1 MNMKSKVAEEIK
13 LIALLAFVIPT
24 AVMLTTPALWW
35 EVEPIKVFAGWLL
48 GIIGT
53 AILLGAISV
62 HDETEKLKMHRVRGG
77 EEKKD
82 GR

>member
-1 MNMKSKVAEEIK
+1 MKNKLVSELKHIAELSIT
-13 LIALLAFVIPT
+13 IPT

-35 EVEPIKVFAGWLL
+35 ESEPIKVFAAYLL

-53 AILLGAISV
+53 ATLLGTISV
-62 HDETEKLKMHRVRGG
+62 HDEIQRMKAKGHY
-77 EEKKD
+77 D

>member
-1 MNMKSKVAEEIK
+1 MKNKLVSELK
-13 LIALLAFVIPT
+13 LIAELSLTIPT

-35 EVEPIKVFAGWLL
+35 EVEPITVFAAYLL

-53 AILLGAISV
+53 AVLLGTISV
-62 HDETEKLKMHRVRGG
+62 HDEIQRMKAKGYY
-77 EEKKD
+77 D

>member
-1 MNMKSKVAEEIK
+1 MRNKLVSELK
-13 LIALLAFVIPT
+13 LIAELSITIPT

-35 EVEPIKVFAGWLL
+35 EVEPIKVFAAYLL

-53 AILLGAISV
+53 AALLGTISV
-62 HDETEKLKMHRVRGG
+62 HDEIQRMKTKGHY
-77 EEKKD
+77 D